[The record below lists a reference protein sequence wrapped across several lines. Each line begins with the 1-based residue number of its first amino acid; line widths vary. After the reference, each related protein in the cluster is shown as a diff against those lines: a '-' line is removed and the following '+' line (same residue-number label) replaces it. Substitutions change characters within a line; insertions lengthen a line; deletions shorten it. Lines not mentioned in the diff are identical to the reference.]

1 MSPRFTFLCIILLAA
16 PVSFSQEVDLT
27 ITEPA
32 GVVRRRWPVTSGI
45 PFAQGELRRHAHVAL
60 FNSAG
65 VELPLQTEVLS
76 RWPDRS
82 IRWLLLDFQIDLA
95 ANQTKELALVYG
107 SDGRR
112 SDVPDPI
119 RLNTRHDSPY
129 FYTGPLR
136 IQLSPNSFR
145 LLDAVWLDRNGDGEF
160 TEDER
165 VTDGSAAGIVLVGPN
180 GKRFRADLSHAN
192 MTMEQLGPMRACVR
206 IDGDH
211 RAEDDTTLFRYVV
224 RMHIYR
230 GQPFVKFEYTFIND
244 DQQSLMSSINA
255 VDLVCRI
262 RASNDGKMVLNA
274 EQTDSGLLYQV
285 DDQFFEVNGQRSDGQ
300 APGWAAVGSERGGM
314 AIGVRQFWQNWPK
327 SLEVAPG
334 ELRIGICPDF
344 EAGSHYDGHEL
355 IAEAKHY
362 YYLRDGVYTF
372 KIGLARTHEMWANFF
387 SGEPSVDDL
396 SDFYQAVEQP
406 LLAQFRPEYVCA
418 TGVVGE
424 APPADPKKYHGY
436 DAWLDRAFAK
446 HLHDQVRVRENGMLN
461 FGDWWDETKFGGGWG
476 NQEYDTSHIFFTQY
490 LRTGDRGYFD
500 RASQGAWH
508 LMDVDTLHA
517 ANTHIRQ
524 QEHQWMAQP
533 GQIWTHSV
541 GHTGGYYD
549 GASLEA
555 AIWYQRGYL
564 HDFGHVW
571 IGGLCDWYT
580 LTGNRRA
587 LDVLRLISNRVA
599 SECPTQYSDH
609 IRDVGWPLNLMV
621 TAYELTGDDKY
632 LAAADRQWQMLKENL
647 DPERGWIV
655 MLAYGHCTMKS
666 ESERCRGQNSYM
678 LALVLSAL
686 ARYQQIND
694 DPEVLQS
701 LSVGLD
707 QMIRE
712 CWDEEAGS
720 FYPNSC
726 VHQRDRPPAAY
737 APTTLLSSLAFAHEI
752 SRTGNKEH
760 QRIFRKAFQ
769 TSVAGSLQ
777 LLDSGNVQSQAGYG
791 SRAFHFTSYGL
802 KALED

>member
-1 MSPRFTFLCIILLAA
+1 
-16 PVSFSQEVDLT
+16 
-27 ITEPA
+27 
-32 GVVRRRWPVTSGI
+32 
-45 PFAQGELRRHAHVAL
+45 VAL

-119 RLNTRHDSPY
+119 RLNTRHDSPC

-372 KIGLARTHEMWANFF
+372 KIGLARTKC
-387 SGEPSVDDL
+387 GRL
-396 SDFYQAVEQP
+396 S
-406 LLAQFRPEYVCA
+406 
-418 TGVVGE
+418 
-424 APPADPKKYHGY
+424 
-436 DAWLDRAFAK
+436 
-446 HLHDQVRVRENGMLN
+446 
-461 FGDWWDETKFGGGWG
+461 
-476 NQEYDTSHIFFTQY
+476 S
-490 LRTGDRGYFD
+490 
-500 RASQGAWH
+500 RAS
-508 LMDVDTLHA
+508 
-517 ANTHIRQ
+517 RR
-524 QEHQWMAQP
+524 
-533 GQIWTHSV
+533 WTTFPIS
-541 GHTGGYYD
+541 
-549 GASLEA
+549 
-555 AIWYQRGYL
+555 IKPW
-564 HDFGHVW
+564 
-571 IGGLCDWYT
+571 
-580 LTGNRRA
+580 
-587 LDVLRLISNRVA
+587 SNRCSPSFVPSMFA
-599 SECPTQYSDH
+599 PREPWARRHQPTRRSTT
-609 IRDVGWPLNLMV
+609 V
-621 TAYELTGDDKY
+621 T
-632 LAAADRQWQMLKENL
+632 M
-647 DPERGWIV
+647 RG
-655 MLAYGHCTMKS
+655 
-666 ESERCRGQNSYM
+666 
-678 LALVLSAL
+678 
-686 ARYQQIND
+686 
-694 DPEVLQS
+694 
-701 LSVGLD
+701 
-707 QMIRE
+707 
-712 CWDEEAGS
+712 
-720 FYPNSC
+720 
-726 VHQRDRPPAAY
+726 
-737 APTTLLSSLAFAHEI
+737 
-752 SRTGNKEH
+752 
-760 QRIFRKAFQ
+760 
-769 TSVAGSLQ
+769 
-777 LLDSGNVQSQAGYG
+777 
-791 SRAFHFTSYGL
+791 
-802 KALED
+802 